1 MADKQ
6 YLDLVQDILT
16 NGELVENRT
25 GTPTMS
31 VFGRQMRFDLND
43 GFPALTTKR
52 LAWKAVVGEL
62 LWFLEGSD
70 DERRLAELTFGLPRE
85 ECRERTTIWTANA
98 DKQGRGLGYEQTD
111 AYRGLGPV
119 YGVQWRRWEKKEAV
133 EKHIPDVY
141 SKRCRTE
148 YIDQI
153 SQIIHTLKTNPTD
166 RRIILTAWAPHAI
179 EKMSLPPCHVLS
191 QFRVLN
197 GKLNCL
203 MYQRSC
209 DVGLGVPFN
218 IASYALLT
226 HILAREVGL
235 EVGEFVHTLGDAHIY
250 VNHIE
255 ALKQQLA
262 QEPFPLPQLCIE
274 DDFILSNTLEGK
286 TSFEATKWFK
296 LDNYQCHK
304 TIKMD
309 MAV

>member
-6 YLDLVQDILT
+6 YLDLVEDILT

-25 GTPTMS
+25 GVDTLS
-31 VFGRQMRFDLND
+31 VYGRMMRFDLSS

-70 DERRLAELTFGLPRE
+70 DERRLAELTFGRVRE
-85 ECRERTTIWTANA
+85 ELVGSSTIWSANA
-98 DKQGRGLGYEQTD
+98 DKQGRDLGYEQTD

-119 YGVQWRRWEKKEAV
+119 YGVQWRKWAKK
-133 EKHIPDVY
+133 IPLNNDLPDDY
-141 SKRCRTE
+141 AKRCRTE

-153 SQIIHTLKTNPTD
+153 GQILTQLRDNPND
-166 RRIILTAWAPHAI
+166 RRIILSAWNVGDIDDMA
-179 EKMSLPPCHVLS
+179 LPPCHCFA
-191 QFRVLN
+191 QFRVYGN
-197 GKLNCL
+197 RLNCL

-262 QEPFPLPQLCIE
+262 QESFPMPKLVI
-274 DDFILSNTLEGK
+274 DDNFILADTLSGK
-286 TSFEATKWFK
+286 TSLDAVKWFK

-304 TIKMD
+304 TIKMA